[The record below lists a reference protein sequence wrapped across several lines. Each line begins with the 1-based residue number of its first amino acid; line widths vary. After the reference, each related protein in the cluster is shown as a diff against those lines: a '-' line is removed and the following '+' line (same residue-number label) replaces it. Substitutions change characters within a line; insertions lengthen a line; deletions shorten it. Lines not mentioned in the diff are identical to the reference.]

1 MLCNPSLWLILY
13 DAASWWFVQKWFHL
27 PVVCLFLIP
36 YRWRVD
42 KHTTQSHSRMSAS
55 LRARDYFQLKFQAKQ
70 YKNYDKFHCLRLLSS
85 YFNHD
90 RVKSNGILKAF
101 AVNIT
106 RKFLQLLLLFSLV
119 YRLNESR
126 ILHHPMIKFSCYYRI
141 IGCGLYL

>member
-13 DAASWWFVQKWFHL
+13 DAASWLFVQKWFHL

-42 KHTTQSHSRMSAS
+42 KHTTQSRMSAS

-106 RKFLQLLLLFSLV
+106 RKFFCSYSYFFLLFIDWMN
-119 YRLNESR
+119 RESYT
-126 ILHHPMIKFSCYYRI
+126 IQW
-141 IGCGLYL
+141 